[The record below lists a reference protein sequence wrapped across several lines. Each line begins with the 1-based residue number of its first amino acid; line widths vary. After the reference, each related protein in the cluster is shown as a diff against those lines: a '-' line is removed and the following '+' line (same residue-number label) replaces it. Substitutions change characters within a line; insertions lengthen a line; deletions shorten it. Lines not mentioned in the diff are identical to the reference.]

1 MLTKNIAKTGVFG
14 YKIKEVEKAPLYD
27 VFYFAMA
34 ERVEME
40 MQNERI
46 SSNTR
51 KR

>member
-14 YKIKEVEKAPLYD
+14 YKIKEVEQAPLYD

-40 MQNERI
+40 MQNERT